1 MINFN
6 IENLKFNEAGLI
18 PAIVQEAADKEVLMM
33 AWMNREAVEKTLAT
47 GEVWF
52 YSRSRQRMWKKGETS
67 GHVQRLKGF
76 YYDCDADTLLLL
88 VEQAG
93 GAACHEGYKSCFHNK
108 VTPDGLVVAEGDKV
122 FDPAVVYAN
131 RTQQAPVGSY
141 VLDELYRLILSRKA
155 ERPAN
160 SYTTYLFDKGIDKIC
175 KKVGEEC
182 AEVIIGAKNSRAE
195 LTYEAADL
203 LYHLLVLLAHQDV
216 EPAAVYQELAG
227 RKK

>member
-1 MINFN
+1 MKFI
-6 IENLKFNEAGLI
+6 IDTLKFNEAGLI
-18 PAIVQEAADKEVLMM
+18 PAIVQEAAGKEVLML
-33 AWMNREAVEKTLAT
+33 AWMNREAVEKTLVT

-52 YSRSRQRMWKKGETS
+52 YSRSRQRLWKKGETS
-67 GHVQRLKGF
+67 GHVQKLKGF

-93 GAACHEGYKSCFHNK
+93 GAACHEGYSSCFHNK
-108 VTPDGLVVAEGDKV
+108 VKPDGMVVVEGDKL
-122 FDPAVVYAN
+122 FDPALVYGN
-131 RTQQAPVGSY
+131 RPPQAPAGSS

-155 ERPAN
+155 ERPAD
-160 SYTTYLFDKGIDKIC
+160 SYTTYLFEKGIDKIC

-195 LTYEAADL
+195 LTYETADL
-203 LYHLLVLLAHQDV
+203 LYHLLVLLAHQGV